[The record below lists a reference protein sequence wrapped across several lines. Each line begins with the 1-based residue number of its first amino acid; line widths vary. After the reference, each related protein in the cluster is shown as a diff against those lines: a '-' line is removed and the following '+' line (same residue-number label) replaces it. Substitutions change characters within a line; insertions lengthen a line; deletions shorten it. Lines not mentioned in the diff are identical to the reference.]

1 MRGLS
6 FRNKEAD
13 LTATACALA
22 AELRRRYGP
31 VSAFELARLHGVEV
45 VSDRWQAAAGHLVY
59 YGECTREPLRIVLNE
74 AALAQVALGDIPCEW
89 VRELVIAH
97 ELGHLLLPRPSVF
110 ASHTI
115 IETAAHAFARAWTKS
130 AAQPGLRELAP
141 LVLHDIFSGY

>member
-1 MRGLS
+1 MRKLS

-13 LTATACALA
+13 LTAKACAVA
-22 AELRRRYGP
+22 AELRRQYGP

-45 VSDRWQAAAGHLVY
+45 ISDRWQVAAGRVVY

-74 AALAQVALGDIPCEW
+74 AALAQVVPGNMPCEW
-89 VRELVIAH
+89 MREFVIAH
-97 ELGHLLLPRPSVF
+97 ELGHLLLPRPSIF

-130 AAQPGLRELAP
+130 AAHPGLREFIP
-141 LVLHDIFSGY
+141 LGLHDLVPGH